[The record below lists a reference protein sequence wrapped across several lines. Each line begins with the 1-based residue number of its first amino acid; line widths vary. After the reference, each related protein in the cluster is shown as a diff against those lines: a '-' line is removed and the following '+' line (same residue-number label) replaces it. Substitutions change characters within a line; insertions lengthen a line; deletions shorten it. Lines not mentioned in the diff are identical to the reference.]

1 MNWRQNID
9 KTLRPFVEKLI
20 SESFK
25 QDAHKLAQNKANAQL
40 WITAGI
46 LSRQLYNVEMKL
58 KYLEKALQDIAPNK
72 FKTRDF
78 LKAEAEVEKM
88 IADIAGGK
96 IVKPKKVTKKKK
108 TQKRKTSKKKSRTIS
123 SLKTNF

>member
-1 MNWRQNID
+1 MKWRQNLD

-25 QDAHKLAQNKANAQL
+25 HEPEFRMSGDNSKAQL
-40 WITAGI
+40 WVTAGI

-58 KYLEKALQDIAPNK
+58 RYLERALQDIAPKK
-72 FKTRDF
+72 FKTSEF

-96 IVKPKKVTKKKK
+96 IVKPSKKAAKKK
-108 TQKRKTSKKKSRTIS
+108 TSNKKSKTIA